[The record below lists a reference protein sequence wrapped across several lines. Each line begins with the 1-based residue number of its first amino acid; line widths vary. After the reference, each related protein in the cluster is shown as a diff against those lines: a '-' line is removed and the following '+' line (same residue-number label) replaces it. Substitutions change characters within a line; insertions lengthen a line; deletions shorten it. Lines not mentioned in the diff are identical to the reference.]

1 MTRNLNYACN
11 ILKEVFKSA
20 GEITITR
27 WHKAIDR
34 LFQRVVELSIDTI
47 AQDRVSKLDQLG
59 CSNTSSNSNS
69 LRWNLARK
77 L

>member
-1 MTRNLNYACN
+1 MHVT
-11 ILKEVFKSA
+11 LKKVFKSA

-47 AQDRVSKLDQLG
+47 AQDRVSKLDQ
-59 CSNTSSNSNS
+59 
-69 LRWNLARK
+69 
-77 L
+77 